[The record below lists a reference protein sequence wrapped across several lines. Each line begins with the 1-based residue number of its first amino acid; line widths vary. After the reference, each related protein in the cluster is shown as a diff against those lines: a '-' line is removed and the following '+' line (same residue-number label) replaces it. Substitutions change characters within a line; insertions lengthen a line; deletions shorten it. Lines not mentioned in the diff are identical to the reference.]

1 MNKKK
6 IIIFFIIFFA
16 IILLIFDFLKYRIN
30 KIVKDLI
37 INKGKEFLCQQIVI
51 GDINS
56 SILES
61 SIKIYDV
68 EIRNIDGFKEK
79 NIIQIKKI
87 NLDLKL
93 LSFLTNN
100 IHVKNISIENAKLN
114 LELILDNKQIKDNF
128 STLRKCEKLE
138 EKNNQDKVKKENE
151 NKDKKN
157 KTYIVEKLI
166 INNSSIKA
174 SSEIFNINK
183 EIMLNNMT
191 FNNLGN
197 IDGAIKF
204 DDVLKMIYA
213 NILLNINNEIIQGD
227 LKNKLKDKVKNLRNK
242 ISPETLKKLER
253 TFR

>member
-6 IIIFFIIFFA
+6 IIIFSLIFLA

-30 KIVKDLI
+30 KIVKDLL

-56 SILES
+56 SILDS
-61 SIKIYDV
+61 SIKIYNV
-68 EIRNIDGFKEK
+68 EIRNIEGFKEK
-79 NIIQIKKI
+79 NIIQIKNI
-87 NLDLKL
+87 NVDLKL

-100 IHVKNISIENAKLN
+100 ILVKNISIENAKLN

-128 STLRKCEKLE
+128 SALKKCEKLE

-151 NKDKKN
+151 NKNKKN
-157 KTYIVEKLI
+157 KTYVVEKLI
-166 INNSSIKA
+166 INNASIKA